1 MVKNNKD
8 TIDKIKKSQTL
19 TDKEKSTLL
28 GLLQMRK
35 RYGLVW
41 EDKPED
47 VEKELEE
54 KLPVFT
60 EVKELALINDTKDL
74 HNPNHI
80 LIEGDNLHALTALS
94 YTHAGKIDVIYIDPP
109 YNTGNKDFVYNDKFV
124 DSEDTYRHSK
134 WLSFMSKRLKIAKQL
149 LSEKGVIFISID
161 DNEQAQLK
169 LLCDEIFGQQ
179 NFVGEIIWETATDN
193 NPTQISIDHEYVFCY
208 AKNKELLNKWSITS
222 DKAML
227 IKAQYEKIKKSGI
240 TDVVEIRKKLRAW
253 IKSVKKS
260 NEIDI
265 SGVAHYNYV
274 DEKGVFYPGNSANT
288 KPGGYNFD
296 IIHPITHEICAKPI
310 NGYRW
315 PAKTFWDADAKGDVL
330 WGDDETT
337 IPKIKKRIETATE
350 LLKSYYYEDGRAASK
365 HLESILGIKKFNNPK
380 PLRLILKLINFSSRK
395 NSIILDFFAGSGTT
409 LHATMQLNEEDGG
422 HRQCILVTNNEN
434 HICEEVTYERNKRV
448 IEGYTTPKGEPVEGL
463 HHNNLRYY
471 KTDFVPRDR
480 TMKNMRALV
489 SKATDMLCVKE
500 DLYQEVPEFGKLK
513 LPKSIARHFT
523 NGIKEMLIIYR
534 EECIDELVDVIMD
547 MDFEKRLKVYVFSPD
562 RDPFEDEFE
571 EVEDKVEI
579 CALPAAIYDAYVQV
593 LPKCKDKSVEIAPE
607 SEKDYE
613 NEEWDINDG
622 EGEV

>member
-19 TDKEKSTLL
+19 TDDEKSTLL
-28 GLLQMRK
+28 GLLKKRK

-60 EVKELALINDTKDL
+60 EVKERALINDTKDS
-74 HNPNHI
+74 HYPNHI

-109 YNTGNKDFVYNDKFV
+109 YNTGNKDFIYNDKFV
-124 DSEDTYRHSK
+124 DAEDTYRHSK

-169 LLCDEIFGQQ
+169 LLCDEIFGER
-179 NFVGEIIWETATDN
+179 NYVGSFFWKRTNTPPAL
-193 NPTQISIDHEYVFCY
+193 SY
-208 AKNKELLNKWSITS
+208 K
-222 DKAML
+222 
-227 IKAQYEKIKKSGI
+227 
-240 TDVVEIRKKLRAW
+240 IRKKLEFVLCYQKANIPQRTFAQGYIEGGDAPLLNGGNPEGVLTFPKGSVHFNIPDGEYINSNDKAIKLLDVIKVKDGVNSNIFRAKSHFKW
-253 IKSVKKS
+253 GQQNLIDEVQNGTYFLIKSQKFSIRYQKS
-260 NEIDI
+260 SKATKVPSNLIDAEVVVGTNEDALKEII
-265 SGVAHYNYV
+265 SYNLNVPFNY
-274 DEKGVFYPGNSANT
+274 
-288 KPGGYNFD
+288 
-296 IIHPITHEICAKPI
+296 AKPSSLI
-310 NGYRW
+310 RYLIKI
-315 PAKTFWDADAKGDVL
+315 PFWNVKD
-330 WGDDETT
+330 
-337 IPKIKKRIETATE
+337 I
-350 LLKSYYYEDGRAASK
+350 
-365 HLESILGIKKFNNPK
+365 
-380 PLRLILKLINFSSRK
+380 
-395 NSIILDFFAGSGTT
+395 IILDFFAGSGTT
-409 LHATMQLNEEDGG
+409 LDATMQLNEEDGG